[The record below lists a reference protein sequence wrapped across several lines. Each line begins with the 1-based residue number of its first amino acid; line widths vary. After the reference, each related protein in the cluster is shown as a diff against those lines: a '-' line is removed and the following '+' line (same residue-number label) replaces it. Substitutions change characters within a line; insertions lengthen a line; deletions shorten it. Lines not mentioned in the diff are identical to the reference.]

1 MSWLCNCSRKYVQR
15 QKSLKKAFSWW
26 EDEDENPDI
35 AYKDFSRRK
44 LLFDFGA
51 HRNRRKS
58 DVSICT
64 FKMDQVGNVLKI
76 KSKLDFVLQGNN
88 SPDGVLEALPSQLL
102 RKWKRASKML
112 NVACVLTKL
121 PHRERWINSILLKFK
136 YFRYLHRSCSDPEVD
151 TTEVDKMK
159 IHPGK

>member
-1 MSWLCNCSRKYVQR
+1 MFHGSRKYVQR

-51 HRNRRKS
+51 HRNRMTDIRRNS

-64 FKMDQVGNVLKI
+64 FKMDKVGVRAVFAYYRI
-76 KSKLDFVLQGNN
+76 KVFYFEFLILY
-88 SPDGVLEALPSQLL
+88 LSQ
-102 RKWKRASKML
+102 
-112 NVACVLTKL
+112 
-121 PHRERWINSILLKFK
+121 REGFLGQM
-136 YFRYLHRSCSDPEVD
+136 VD
-151 TTEVDKMK
+151 LYVHFSLSWE
-159 IHPGK
+159 GKGWGF

>member
-1 MSWLCNCSRKYVQR
+1 MFPLHGSRKYVQR

-51 HRNRRKS
+51 HRNRRNS

-64 FKMDQVGNVLKI
+64 FKMDKVPSYSYKSIRGSRIFVNEVKTKI
-76 KSKLDFVLQGNN
+76 KVK
-88 SPDGVLEALPSQLL
+88 
-102 RKWKRASKML
+102 
-112 NVACVLTKL
+112 T
-121 PHRERWINSILLKFK
+121 
-136 YFRYLHRSCSDPEVD
+136 
-151 TTEVDKMK
+151 
-159 IHPGK
+159 

>member
-1 MSWLCNCSRKYVQR
+1 MFHGSRKYVQR

-51 HRNRRKS
+51 HRNRRNS

-64 FKMDQVGNVLKI
+64 FKMDKVGDILTLFVGNFASLWNFFQ
-76 KSKLDFVLQGNN
+76 FVGA
-88 SPDGVLEALPSQLL
+88 GKHLP
-102 RKWKRASKML
+102 RRGA
-112 NVACVLTKL
+112 
-121 PHRERWINSILLKFK
+121 
-136 YFRYLHRSCSDPEVD
+136 
-151 TTEVDKMK
+151 
-159 IHPGK
+159 

>member
-1 MSWLCNCSRKYVQR
+1 MFHCSRKYVQR

-64 FKMDQVGNVLKI
+64 FKMDKVGSVTLFVGNVVSLWPFY
-76 KSKLDFVLQGNN
+76 SNLLVQGNT

-112 NVACVLTKL
+112 NMACVLTRL
-121 PHRERWINSILLKFK
+121 PHRER
-136 YFRYLHRSCSDPEVD
+136 
-151 TTEVDKMK
+151 
-159 IHPGK
+159 

>member
-1 MSWLCNCSRKYVQR
+1 MFHCSRKYVQR

-64 FKMDQVGNVLKI
+64 FKMDKVGSVRVI
-76 KSKLDFVLQGNN
+76 F
-88 SPDGVLEALPSQLL
+88 
-102 RKWKRASKML
+102 
-112 NVACVLTKL
+112 
-121 PHRERWINSILLKFK
+121 
-136 YFRYLHRSCSDPEVD
+136 
-151 TTEVDKMK
+151 
-159 IHPGK
+159 

>member
-1 MSWLCNCSRKYVQR
+1 MSLWFNGSRKYVQR

-64 FKMDQVGNVLKI
+64 FKMDQVGKCVINKVKTWHGAAGQQLPWRRAGGAAEPVIEEVEESKQDAERGLRSHQAPPQGEVNKLK
-76 KSKLDFVLQGNN
+76 SV
-88 SPDGVLEALPSQLL
+88 
-102 RKWKRASKML
+102 
-112 NVACVLTKL
+112 
-121 PHRERWINSILLKFK
+121 
-136 YFRYLHRSCSDPEVD
+136 EV
-151 TTEVDKMK
+151 
-159 IHPGK
+159 